1 MPTTNNIKL
10 SVPGHGTSVDT
21 WDADPINNNSAII
34 DTCYGSVTS
43 TALSN
48 TPVTLSA
55 TALQVSVLRF
65 SGALSGNVAVSV
77 AAVKKSWFVE
87 NLCTGLFVV
96 TLTGGSGNVIALPP
110 GSCQVYWDG
119 TNMSFINLGI
129 IGQYW
134 DYPVTSVP
142 AWITACTVP
151 PALACIGGTFS
162 AVTYPLLNAILGGTT
177 LPDTR
182 GRARFA
188 LNAGTARMLT
198 GGGID
203 GATLFAAGGNGTG
216 LAIGQV
222 NLPSVNFAL
231 SINISDPGH
240 IHPGLGIYKAA
251 ASANTGGAIVP
262 SFGGAG
268 GAVPTESNTTGITAS
283 GTAASGG
290 SGTVMASVPP
300 GVIHGITLMW
310 AG

>member
-1 MPTTNNIKL
+1 MPTTSNIKL
-10 SVPGHGTSVDT
+10 SVPSHGSNVDT
-21 WDADPINNNSAII
+21 WDADPINNNSGII
-34 DTCYGSVTS
+34 DAIFGSVTS

-77 AAVKKSWFVE
+77 AALKKAWIVE

-110 GSCQVYWDG
+110 GSSQVYWDG
-119 TNMSFINLGI
+119 ANMSFINLGR
-129 IGQYW
+129 IGAFW
-134 DYPVTSVP
+134 DYPATSVP
-142 AWITACTVP
+142 AWVTACTVP

-177 LPDTR
+177 LPDLR

-188 LNAGTARMLT
+188 LNGGTNRLTT

-203 GATLFAAGGNGTG
+203 GDTLFASGGYGTG
-216 LAIGQV
+216 LAITQA
-222 NLPSVNFAL
+222 NLPNVNFAL
-231 SINISDPGH
+231 SINDTRTWKFSYQVQTVGSA
-240 IHPGLGIYKAA
+240 GTLVVGAA
-251 ASANTGGAIVP
+251 AGGIDFPV
-262 SFGGAG
+262 
-268 GAVPTESNTTGITAS
+268 VVAS
-283 GTAASGG
+283 GSIGGTAASGG
-290 SGTVMASVPP
+290 SGTAMTSVPP
-300 GVIHGITLMW
+300 GIVYGIPLLW

>member
-10 SVPGHGTSVDT
+10 STPPHGGSVNT
-21 WDADPINNNSAII
+21 WDADPINNNSGIL
-34 DTCYGSVTS
+34 DTCFGSVTS
-43 TALSN
+43 TALSA

-55 TALQVSVLRF
+55 TDLQVSVLRF
-65 SGALSGNVAVSV
+65 SGALAGNVAVSV
-77 AAVKKSWFVE
+77 AALKKTWIVE

-96 TLTGGSGNVIALPP
+96 TLTGGSGNIIALPP

-119 TNMSFINLGI
+119 TNMSFINLGRV
-129 IGQYW
+129 GEYW
-134 DYPVTSVP
+134 DYPGTSVP

-177 LPDTR
+177 LPDSR

-188 LNAGTARMLT
+188 YDSTLVRLTNA
-198 GGGID
+198 GGID
-203 GATLFAAGGNGTG
+203 GSVLFASGGTGNG
-216 LAIGQV
+216 LLVAQA

-231 SINISDPGH
+231 SLNDSRAWGFN
-240 IHPGLGIYKAA
+240 YQVRVAA
-251 ASANTGGAIVP
+251 AGG
-262 SFGGAG
+262 SFSVIGADAG
-268 GAVPTESNTTGITAS
+268 GLTQNVPVLSGSIS

-290 SGTVMASVPP
+290 SGARLASVSP
-300 GVIHGITLMW
+300 GFVHGITFLW